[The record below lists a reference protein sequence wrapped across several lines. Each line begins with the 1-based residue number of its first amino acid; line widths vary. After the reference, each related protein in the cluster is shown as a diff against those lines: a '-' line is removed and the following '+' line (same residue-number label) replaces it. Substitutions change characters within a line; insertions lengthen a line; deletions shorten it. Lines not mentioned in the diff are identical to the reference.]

1 MTRESVYQSILSDV
15 RDVIQ
20 CGGTVD
26 VRLAPE
32 PENPFDANAIAF
44 QCMHHGEW
52 KTIGYVVAEVCEDV
66 LAAIE
71 SEDILSVQVAWVKY
85 KLWKKS
91 PGFYASITITRKGE
105 WSKKVFESRNT
116 FS

>member
-20 CGGTVD
+20 CGG

-66 LAAIE
+66 LAA
-71 SEDILSVQVAWVKY
+71 SLFTPVCT
-85 KLWKKS
+85 
-91 PGFYASITITRKGE
+91 F
-105 WSKKVFESRNT
+105 RNFAT
-116 FS
+116 PTC